1 MLPLSFKTIFFGFL
15 AAAAPIVA
23 DIPYP
28 HPRSYFESKADLS
41 EPEAF
46 RIRKHLAQV
55 ESDLRANPPEGL
67 SPGQSEARSRR
78 LDDLHAYWL
87 RGEFPYNPDYPDS
100 LVPYFI
106 DARGVACAVG
116 QLVIASGHREF
127 AEEIARTRNH
137 AYIREIEDPRLAAW
151 AMASGLTL
159 EECGRIQPSYG
170 NLANYRYVQ
179 EMKVTAPGVIWTLA
193 APECMCSSLFQS
205 FGYDPG
211 GTWIRT
217 NPTQTGQ
224 ATICLD
230 PKGRELIGFDG
241 KYGTSGLMW
250 DGVMV
255 SGSGDVGVNDC
266 EWSADGSVVWVA
278 GNSGMR
284 SYRPYG
290 STLSLALQLP
300 PAESMFVVA
309 TSPSSVWSASSRRAF
324 WGKVE
329 GSAAMNTMDTA
340 GRTPFRITGMA
351 SPGKDMLWAGING
364 NLGKN
369 PKIFAPDSGTAP
381 VFSREGLLFRH
392 DAAGAWTVYDR
403 AGSGL
408 PSDTIQALT
417 PADSQ
422 SVWIATAAGIFKFTP
437 PNSVSRVR
445 AGFSMPITDLNTDS
459 IGRLYIAT
467 WGAGVYM
474 FEHGETQS
482 LGYYTSPESI
492 YLNGREARAGRMPD
506 PNLASDVPVAFRS
519 LLGRKLRHSP
529 GSGLFVLKVPQ
540 ATNPSEDEW
549 RMRSPRP
556 FLRRAVP
563 HPVITFPL
571 TRPN

>member
-1 MLPLSFKTIFFGFL
+1 MVFGALTAATAPLF
-15 AAAAPIVA
+15 AH
-23 DIPYP
+23 IPFA
-28 HPRSYFESKADLS
+28 HPKSYFESRVDLT
-41 EPEAF
+41 EPEPL
-46 RIRKHLAQV
+46 RIQQHLAQV
-55 ESDLRANPPEGL
+55 ESDLRAHPPHGL
-67 SPGQSEARSRR
+67 SPEQAYSRAQR
-78 LDDLHAYWL
+78 LDDLHAYWM
-87 RGEFPYNPDYPDS
+87 RGEFPHNPDYPDS

-151 AMASGLTL
+151 AEASGLTL
-159 EECGRIQPSYG
+159 EECARIQPSYG

-193 APECMCSSLFQS
+193 APECICSSSFQS
-205 FGYDPG
+205 FRYDPDG
-211 GTWIRT
+211 SLIMT
-217 NPTQTGQ
+217 NPTQGGQ
-224 ATICLD
+224 ATICPD
-230 PKGRELIGFDG
+230 PKGRELTGFDG
-241 KYGTSGLMW
+241 RYGKTGLMW

-255 SGSGDVGVNDC
+255 SGSGDDGVNDC
-266 EWSADGSVVWVA
+266 EWSPDGSVVWVA
-278 GNSGMR
+278 GNSGLR
-284 SYRPYG
+284 SYRPSG
-290 STLSLALQLP
+290 STLALALRLP

-309 TSPSSVWSASSRRAF
+309 TSPSLVWSASSSRAF
-324 WGKVE
+324 WGMVE
-329 GSAAMNTMDTA
+329 GSAAMNKMDSA

-351 SPGKDMLWAGING
+351 SQGRDMLWAGVNG
-364 NLGKN
+364 SLGKTIN
-369 PKIFAPDSGTAP
+369 ILSSDPNATP
-381 VFSREGLLFRH
+381 VFSREGLLFRRG
-392 DAAGAWTVYDR
+392 AAGAWTVYDR
-403 AGSGL
+403 VGSGL

-445 AGFSMPITDLNTDS
+445 AGFSVPVTDLKTDS

-492 YLNGREARAGRMPD
+492 YLNGREAKAGPMPSPD
-506 PNLASDVPVAFRS
+506 REPNVPVAFRS

-529 GSGLFVLKVPQ
+529 GSGVFVLKVP
-540 ATNPSEDEW
+540 
-549 RMRSPRP
+549 
-556 FLRRAVP
+556 
-563 HPVITFPL
+563 
-571 TRPN
+571 